1 MLQFETKDRLAK
13 VSQDKYKHN
22 VYIVSVFSKKTYKLL
37 KRYHVSGLPQVTSYT
52 ALVQY
57 AKAHQLS
64 LSVSEQSEGSESLED
79 CADNG
84 KPNVPESSTIQGD
97 TLFIDVET
105 TGLGYRDEIIEI
117 AIIDSS
123 ERVLLNTLVK
133 PTRPIPKES
142 IKIHGIT
149 NDMVK
154 DAPSF
159 LDVWKKILKIVKGKA
174 LYFYNAEFDCR
185 QILQSFGTPF
195 KSRQTIS
202 YLNMFKCS
210 SVNCLMMEYAD
221 YWGDYDPY
229 HCSYRWQSLLDACNQ
244 QKIDCEGLPN
254 HRALGDAI
262 KTRRLW
268 SVRDKWTHLL
278 F

>member
-13 VSQDKYKHN
+13 VERKQN
-22 VYIVSVFSKKTYKLL
+22 VDVVSIFSKKTGKLL
-37 KRYHVSGLPQVTSYT
+37 QTYYVTSLPQVTSYT

-64 LSVSEQSEGSESLED
+64 LSASEQSEGSESLED

-84 KPNVPESSTIQGD
+84 KPNVPESSTIPGD

-159 LDVWKKILKIVKGKA
+159 LDVWKKILKIVKGKV
-174 LYFYNAEFDCR
+174 LYFYNANFDCR

-195 KSRQTIS
+195 KSRDMIS
-202 YLNMFKCS
+202 YPSMFKCS

-229 HCSYRWQSLLDACNQ
+229 HHSNRWQSLLDACSQ
-244 QKIDCEGLPN
+244 QKIDCEGIPN